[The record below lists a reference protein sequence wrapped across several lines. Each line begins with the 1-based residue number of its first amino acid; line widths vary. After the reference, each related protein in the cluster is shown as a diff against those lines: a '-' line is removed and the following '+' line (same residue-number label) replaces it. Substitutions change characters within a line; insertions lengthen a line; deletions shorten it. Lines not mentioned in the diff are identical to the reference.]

1 MEIAGAR
8 YVKRAS
14 GLFIA
19 LVLPIW
25 CAAASVAG
33 QKDVPYQPGET
44 LTYQLK
50 WEFIPVGTAVLQVLP
65 TETMDGA
72 PVNHF
77 LVNVATND
85 VMDAV
90 YKVRDRI
97 DAYANGGMTQ
107 SVLFKKKQREGKTKR
122 DVTVTFDWQNLT
134 ARYSNAGKTRDPIAI
149 RVGTFDP
156 VSLFYAFRLHDL
168 KENTVMEA
176 PITDGKSL
184 VIGKA
189 RIHGKEWVE
198 IGLGRYE
205 TLLVEPDIKDA
216 GGVFENSQDAK
227 LRVWLT
233 DDIHRIPVKVACR
246 APVGH
251 FIAELVSVGKH

>member
-1 MEIAGAR
+1 
-8 YVKRAS
+8 VKRVS
-14 GLFIA
+14 CLFIA
-19 LVLPIW
+19 LVLPIF
-25 CAAASVAG
+25 CAAASLTG
-33 QKDVPYQPGET
+33 QKNVPYQPGEI

-65 TETMDGA
+65 TETIDGT

-77 LVNVATND
+77 SVNVATNE

-97 DAYANGGMTQ
+97 DAYTNSSMTQ

-122 DVTVTFDWQNLT
+122 DVTVTFDWKNLT
-134 ARYSNAGKTRDPIAI
+134 AQYSNAGKARAPISIQA
-149 RVGTFDP
+149 GTFDP
-156 VSLFYAFRLHDL
+156 VSLFYAFRLQEL
-168 KENTVMEA
+168 KENSVMEA

-184 VIGKA
+184 IIGKA
-189 RIHGKEWVE
+189 RIYGKEWIE
-198 IGLGRYE
+198 IGLGRYQA
-205 TLLVEPDIKDA
+205 LLVEPDIKDA
-216 GGVFENSQDAK
+216 GGVFENSQNAK

-233 DDIHRIPVKVACR
+233 ADIHRIPLKVACR

-251 FIAELVSVGKH
+251 FIAELVSVKKH